1 MLVDAGFRLI
11 LFLTSTEKFGL
22 YLCIFTKSLGLCCKF
37 LVLLGRECDY
47 FFFLTRADHILLI
60 SFRCIYISIKV
71 LLITIIRPV
80 FILPENPVLV
90 IKKPQRKNIC
100 FEKKKNSQTCLLKN
114 VQPFQEQ
121 IGNKQLIFKQCGQ
134 LRIKVTTS

>member
-1 MLVDAGFRLI
+1 MI
-11 LFLTSTEKFGL
+11 T
-22 YLCIFTKSLGLCCKF
+22 
-37 LVLLGRECDY
+37 

-90 IKKPQRKNIC
+90 IKKTSE
-100 FEKKKNSQTCLLKN
+100 EKHL
-114 VQPFQEQ
+114 F
-121 IGNKQLIFKQCGQ
+121 
-134 LRIKVTTS
+134 